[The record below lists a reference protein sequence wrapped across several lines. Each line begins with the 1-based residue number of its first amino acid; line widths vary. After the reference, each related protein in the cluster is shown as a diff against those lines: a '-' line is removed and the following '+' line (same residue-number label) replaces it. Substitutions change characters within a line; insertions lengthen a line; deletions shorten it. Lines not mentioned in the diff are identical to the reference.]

1 MSSDYIRRVNESQV
15 GKRVSAVDGS
25 WKDGVITGGDLYV
38 GLWTVRHP
46 DGTVTTEK
54 GPDMMSETP

>member
-1 MSSDYIRRVNESQV
+1 M
-15 GKRVSAVDGS
+15 SAVDGS